1 LGRPFFT
8 QATDYSLAGC
18 APVHLKQRTKAERLS
33 PQSNRSLL
41 KPVSSRAHPGSH
53 AINQIVNPATCAGGQ
68 AVIYQHQKEGTSEM
82 QNRRIVMNAVD
93 HVGLSSAIGAMDRL
107 SERGR
112 TEMIALRGELER
124 AEIVAP
130 HEVPPGV
137 ITMNSR
143 AELLDLD
150 TNEHMEFTL
159 VFPDEADIEEGK
171 ISVLAPLGTAM
182 LGYGVG
188 DEFEWTVPYGSRRL
202 KVIKVHFQPEAS
214 AKNAGV
220 RSEDLIVA
228 PSTRGYSTWQV

>member
-1 LGRPFFT
+1 M
-8 QATDYSLAGC
+8 
-18 APVHLKQRTKAERLS
+18 K
-33 PQSNRSLL
+33 NR
-41 KPVSSRAHPGSH
+41 K
-53 AINQIVNPATCAGGQ
+53 
-68 AVIYQHQKEGTSEM
+68 
-82 QNRRIVMNAVD
+82 IVMNAVD
-93 HVGLSSAIGAMDRL
+93 HADLASAIAAMDRL

-112 TEMIALRGELER
+112 AEMMALLGELER

-130 HEVPPGV
+130 HEVPPSV

-214 AKNAGV
+214 AKNSGI

-228 PSTRGYSTWQV
+228 PSTRGNLTGNRKSAASNLALIGISSSLSELSFVLV

>member
-1 LGRPFFT
+1 M
-8 QATDYSLAGC
+8 
-18 APVHLKQRTKAERLS
+18 K
-33 PQSNRSLL
+33 
-41 KPVSSRAHPGSH
+41 
-53 AINQIVNPATCAGGQ
+53 
-68 AVIYQHQKEGTSEM
+68 
-82 QNRRIVMNAVD
+82 NRRIVMNAVD
-93 HVGLSSAIGAMDRL
+93 HVRLSSVIGAMDRL
-107 SERGR
+107 SERGL
-112 TEMIALRGELER
+112 TEMIALRKELKR

-171 ISVLAPLGTAM
+171 ISVLLARSGTAM

-202 KVIKVHFQPEAS
+202 KVIRYISSLKPALKMR
-214 AKNAGV
+214 A
-220 RSEDLIVA
+220 
-228 PSTRGYSTWQV
+228 

>member
-1 LGRPFFT
+1 M
-8 QATDYSLAGC
+8 
-18 APVHLKQRTKAERLS
+18 
-33 PQSNRSLL
+33 
-41 KPVSSRAHPGSH
+41 
-53 AINQIVNPATCAGGQ
+53 NPATCAADSGDSPTPKRQ
-68 AVIYQHQKEGTSEM
+68 GTSEM
-82 QNRRIVMNAVD
+82 KNRRIVMNAVD
-93 HVGLSSAIGAMDRL
+93 CADLTSAIAAMDRL

-112 TEMIALRGELER
+112 AEMMALRRELER

-130 HEVPPGV
+130 HEVPPDV

-214 AKNAGV
+214 AKNGDV

-228 PSTRGYSTWQV
+228 PSTRGYSTWQA

>member
-1 LGRPFFT
+1 M
-8 QATDYSLAGC
+8 
-18 APVHLKQRTKAERLS
+18 K
-33 PQSNRSLL
+33 NR
-41 KPVSSRAHPGSH
+41 K
-53 AINQIVNPATCAGGQ
+53 
-68 AVIYQHQKEGTSEM
+68 
-82 QNRRIVMNAVD
+82 IVMNAVD
-93 HVGLSSAIGAMDRL
+93 HAELASAIAAMDRL

-112 TEMIALRGELER
+112 AEMMALRGELER

-159 VFPDEADIEEGK
+159 VLPDEANIEEGK

-214 AKNAGV
+214 AKNSGM
-220 RSEDLIVA
+220 RSDDLIVA
-228 PSTRGYSTWQV
+228 PSRREYSTGKCKSGASKLVLIGISSSLSELSFVLV

>member
-1 LGRPFFT
+1 M
-8 QATDYSLAGC
+8 
-18 APVHLKQRTKAERLS
+18 K
-33 PQSNRSLL
+33 NR
-41 KPVSSRAHPGSH
+41 K
-53 AINQIVNPATCAGGQ
+53 
-68 AVIYQHQKEGTSEM
+68 
-82 QNRRIVMNAVD
+82 IVMNAVD
-93 HVGLSSAIGAMDRL
+93 HAELASAIAAMDRL

-112 TEMIALRGELER
+112 AEMMALRGELER

-159 VFPDEADIEEGK
+159 VLPDEANIEEGK

-214 AKNAGV
+214 AKNSGM
-220 RSEDLIVA
+220 RSDDLIVA
-228 PSTRGYSTWQV
+228 SSREYSTGKCKSDASKLALIGISSSLSELSFVLV

>member
-1 LGRPFFT
+1 M
-8 QATDYSLAGC
+8 
-18 APVHLKQRTKAERLS
+18 K
-33 PQSNRSLL
+33 NR
-41 KPVSSRAHPGSH
+41 
-53 AINQIVNPATCAGGQ
+53 N
-68 AVIYQHQKEGTSEM
+68 
-82 QNRRIVMNAVD
+82 IVMNAVD
-93 HVGLSSAIGAMDRL
+93 HAELASAIAAMDRL

-112 TEMIALRGELER
+112 AEMMALRGELER

-159 VFPDEADIEEGK
+159 VLPGEANIEEGK

-202 KVIKVHFQPEAS
+202 KVIRVHFQPEAS
-214 AKNAGV
+214 AKNSGM
-220 RSEDLIVA
+220 RSDDLIVA
-228 PSTRGYSTWQV
+228 PSMREYSTGKCKSGASKLVLIGISSSLSELSFVLV